1 MGSAGVPKPW
11 EKLLPNLGN
20 WTCASKRTRKYNCFA
35 FAVGD
40 ETQRWEPYGYHWP
53 KGAKK
58 GYALDCLVEAC
69 RTEGFELCADGSLLE
84 DREKIAIYTNDQSGF
99 VHAAR
104 QEPDGRW
111 KSKLGDEED
120 IVHETPESLSSDTYG
135 RPRCFMERARKPK
148 LEEKEAEA
156 TTPSA
161 SSEVEQSDRQVDVSN
176 PNHLEDFN
184 SLLNAA
190 VRKPEPKD

>member
-1 MGSAGVPKPW
+1 MSMGSAGVPKPW

-120 IVHETPESLSSDTYG
+120 IVHETPESL
-135 RPRCFMERARKPK
+135 
-148 LEEKEAEA
+148 